1 MRNIWTVFKKEIY
14 RVFSDR
20 RLILTLFI
28 MPGLAI
34 FLIYSLMGN
43 IIGAQETQVSEYEA
57 LIYTENMPAEIKT
70 LMDESMH
77 YRLYDGDALDQA
89 TSEQKVLEGELEL
102 VLLFDEDFTQ
112 KVEAYQTNSLPDIE
126 VFYNQAE
133 QRSLRAYNLFNGV
146 LNHYHETTV
155 IERLSEP
162 SDYQVFD
169 LQTQNIMDERAF
181 AAQGFA
187 MLLPMLIVIFLFAG
201 AMSIGPD
208 AIAGE
213 KERGTIATLLVTPVQ
228 RRDIALGKV
237 LSLSVLAL
245 LSALSSFIGVVL
257 SLPNLMQMDDTMPDV
272 SIYGM
277 SDYLIILVLLMVM
290 VLFIVAIIAAV
301 SAYAKTIKEASM
313 LIMPFYF
320 LAMIVGVMNSFGGD
334 VSHDVI
340 THLIPIYGP
349 VNLLSGM
356 LRFEY
361 QTVNFMVTVLS
372 SLGYTVLLI
381 ALLNVMF
388 KSERMMFQK

>member
-34 FLIYSLMGN
+34 YLIYSLMGN
-43 IIGAQETQVSEYEA
+43 IIGSQETQVIEHEA
-57 LIYTENMPAEIKT
+57 LIYVEHLPSDIEV
-70 LMDESMH
+70 LMDDVMR
-77 YRLYDGDALDQA
+77 YRLYEGEPLDQLMIDEMILA
-89 TSEQKVLEGELEL
+89 GDLEL
-102 VLLFDEDFTQ
+102 ALVFDEDFSS
-112 KVEAYQTNSLPDIE
+112 KVAGYQNEPLPTVD
-126 VFYNQAE
+126 VFYNQGE
-133 QRSLRAYNLFNGV
+133 QRSLRAYNVFNGV
-146 LNHYHETTV
+146 LNRYHEAVV
-155 IERLSEP
+155 IDRLSEP
-162 SDYQVFD
+162 SDYQVFNI
-169 LQTQNIMDERAF
+169 TTENIMDERAF

-228 RRDIALGKV
+228 RREIALGKV

-277 SDYLIILVLLMVM
+277 SDYAIILVLLMVL
-290 VLFIVAIIAAV
+290 VLFIVAIIAVV

-334 VSHDVI
+334 VSHDI
-340 THLIPIYGP
+340 IPHLIPIYGP

-356 LRFEY
+356 LRFDY
-361 QTVNFMVTVLS
+361 LTVNFVVTVLS

-381 ALLNVMF
+381 ALLNIMF
-388 KSERMMFQK
+388 KSERVMFQK